1 MFEFLTRVPTAVATE
16 AVYEAA
22 LRMFERTRLADAS
35 ASRAGSEPMRSSRA
49 APEPDVAAGILREI
63 ERTEA
68 KPLPELSDDEVERYT
83 ARLLTVLEE
92 RMRVGR
98 RVDARKAKALL
109 DDLRLTYAR

>member
-22 LRMFERTRLADAS
+22 LRMFERTRIADAQRLADAS
-35 ASRAGSEPMRSSRA
+35 PSRA
-49 APEPDVAAGILREI
+49 AWEPDVAGGILREI

-92 RMRVGR
+92 RIKAGR

-109 DDLRLTYAR
+109 DDLRLSYAR